1 MCLNAANSLLTT
13 PSIFCSCRGYW
24 FQDYDRP
31 PAGPPRSSKARKEP
45 NEGLRHQKHAPGPS
59 ASGPSDWEGTEC
71 AGSYNPVSEWKCL
84 VLKFS
89 CLILFIYGTELES
102 SASQVLG
109 KCSTSKLHPESRK
122 SVSCIERR
130 KKKKWNKTKRLSLD
144 REYLPTPEIRTR
156 HEVANDFSISLL
168 EKDQERVL
176 EHLQTQMSSWLQ
188 TKIFITSEE
197 GLDGPVS
204 KCVRDNWLAIWE
216 NQTSSFSQAMHRD
229 GFQMAQRIS
238 MLKAKL

>member
-1 MCLNAANSLLTT
+1 MTGHPLGHHAPAKPGRSQMKGSGIRNMHLVLVPLGPLVEKALNALGAT
-13 PSIFCSCRGYW
+13 I
-24 FQDYDRP
+24 
-31 PAGPPRSSKARKEP
+31 RSQNGNVLFWNLAARFYLFMV
-45 NEGLRHQKHAPGPS
+45 LRLG
-59 ASGPSDWEGTEC
+59 
-71 AGSYNPVSEWKCL
+71 
-84 VLKFS
+84 
-89 CLILFIYGTELES
+89 S

-109 KCSTSKLHPESRK
+109 KCSTSKLHPGSRK